1 VNLGSLTLQTGIR
14 LKRRF
19 RSAQTFTVEP
29 ELQKLKLGSVLT
41 LTQSFDELRPPAN
54 LTLRVTFDVIYPSVP
69 ASPRVLRI
77 RFCDLSVIDDS
88 H

>member
-1 VNLGSLTLQTGIR
+1 MNLGSLTLQTGIR

-54 LTLRVTFDVIYPSVP
+54 LTLRVTFDVIYPSAP
-69 ASPRVLRI
+69 A
-77 RFCDLSVIDDS
+77 
-88 H
+88 